1 MNENF
6 SPEDNLQLEAA
17 KRMMLSKILDKAAME
32 RLGRVRMANPMLASQ
47 LELYLLQLAQA
58 GQLKETITDAKLR
71 QILDTLV
78 SKRETKITRR

>member
-1 MNENF
+1 MNME
-6 SPEDNLQLEAA
+6 SQADEMHLEVA
-17 KRMMLSKILDKAAME
+17 KKMMLSKILDNAAIE

-47 LELYLLQLAQA
+47 LELYLLQLMQA

-78 SKRETKITRR
+78 TKRETKIIRR

>member
-17 KRMMLSKILDKAAME
+17 KRMMLSKILDKGAME

>member
-1 MNENF
+1 MNME
-6 SPEDNLQLEAA
+6 SQADEMQLEVA
-17 KRMMLSKILDKAAME
+17 KKMMLSKILDNAAIE

-47 LELYLLQLAQA
+47 LELYLLQLMQA

-78 SKRETKITRR
+78 TKRETKIIRR